1 MLEFASN
8 ARKASAAGASIARS
22 FDKAATAATALGDSA
37 GSLTR
42 ASYVLDTMAA
52 SSADLARNMAAARTE
67 AAGMRTP
74 GVPGGPRVPGGGGPA
89 GATAEPRAS
98 GSIGTATGVAT
109 AGMLF
114 GAYEN
119 ARLTDQNV
127 KRSLPRRCRS
137 TSGSR
142 ASRTCAIAKWRTRA
156 STRGYGRPH

>member
-1 MLEFASN
+1 MRIVEWADKANAAMLEFASN

-74 GVPGGPRVPGGGGPA
+74 GVPGGPRCPA
-89 GATAEPRAS
+89 V
-98 GSIGTATGVAT
+98 VA
-109 AGMLF
+109 ARQVRPLSARERQHRHGD
-114 GAYEN
+114 GRRHGRN
-119 ARLTDQNV
+119 AL
-127 KRSLPRRCRS
+127 
-137 TSGSR
+137 
-142 ASRTCAIAKWRTRA
+142 WRI
-156 STRGYGRPH
+156 